1 MSLNKMNDV
10 DKLCRWVYLE
20 SEIDE
25 HLYMEKNISYQ
36 SFYRCRMIEFIK
48 ERNEV
53 KLSDIDR

>member
-36 SFYRCRMIEFIK
+36 SFYRCCMIEFIK

>member
-1 MSLNKMNDV
+1 MNDV

-36 SFYRCRMIEFIK
+36 SFYRCCMIEFIK